1 MSFPEILR
9 FFIRISLRIIG
20 TRIIGTG
27 SSTRNSKPMYLSPM
41 IPIAISYSQHG
52 IQIGIGPNMRHVA
65 TAAAVGEVCGISYL
79 TSLTCK
85 S

>member
-1 MSFPEILR
+1 
-9 FFIRISLRIIG
+9 
-20 TRIIGTG
+20 
-27 SSTRNSKPMYLSPM
+27 MYLSPM

-79 TSLTCK
+79 TSLTCE

>member
-20 TRIIGTG
+20 TG
-27 SSTRNSKPMYLSPM
+27 SSTRNSEPMYLSPMILSPM

-52 IQIGIGPNMRHVA
+52 IQIGIGPNMRHVE
-65 TAAAVGEVCGISYL
+65 TAAAVG
-79 TSLTCK
+79 
-85 S
+85 

>member
-20 TRIIGTG
+20 TG
-27 SSTRNSKPMYLSPM
+27 SSTRNSEPMYLSPM

-52 IQIGIGPNMRHVA
+52 SQIGIGPNMRHVA

>member
-1 MSFPEILR
+1 
-9 FFIRISLRIIG
+9 
-20 TRIIGTG
+20 
-27 SSTRNSKPMYLSPM
+27 M

>member
-20 TRIIGTG
+20 TD
-27 SSTRNSKPMYLSPM
+27 SSTRNSEPMYLSPM

-79 TSLTCK
+79 TSLTCE

>member
-20 TRIIGTG
+20 TG
-27 SSTRNSKPMYLSPM
+27 SSTRNSEPMYLSPM
-41 IPIAISYSQHG
+41 SPIAISYSQHG
-52 IQIGIGPNMRHVA
+52 IQIGIGHNMRHVA

-79 TSLTCK
+79 TSLTCE